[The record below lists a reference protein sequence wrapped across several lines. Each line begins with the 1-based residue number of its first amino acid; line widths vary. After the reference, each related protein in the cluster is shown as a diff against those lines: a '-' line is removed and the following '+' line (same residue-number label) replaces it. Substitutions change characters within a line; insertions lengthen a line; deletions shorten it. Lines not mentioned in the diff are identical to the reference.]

1 MVVSV
6 PVAVLH
12 HLHQHSNG
20 RGCGHFGS
28 RGWILLGHQL
38 SVAVAASVLHGGDIE
53 EMMSCPDLNFLDIL
67 GGWFD

>member
-6 PVAVLH
+6 PVAALH

-20 RGCGHFGS
+20 RDCGHFGS
-28 RGWILLGHQL
+28 WGWILLDNQL
-38 SVAVAASVLHGGDIE
+38 SVAVAASVLHGGDME
-53 EMMSCPDLNFLDIL
+53 EMMSCLDLNSLDTL